1 MTTPEY
7 IAHTREDG
15 AVQRVDE
22 HLRGTARLA
31 AQFAADFD
39 AKALGAVCGFLH
51 DIGKYSGA
59 FQARIRAPERH
70 ATVDHS
76 TAGAKEAYRLGLL
89 PAAFAVAATMRA
101 CRTAARNQMAR
112 TPPPCSAA

>member
-1 MTTPEY
+1 MQKSFLWDKKPVTIQPMGNISEASLFSGREDAYMTTPEY

-59 FQARIRAPERH
+59 FQALSLIH
-70 ATVDHS
+70 I
-76 TAGAKEAYRLGLL
+76 
-89 PAAFAVAATMRA
+89 
-101 CRTAARNQMAR
+101 
-112 TPPPCSAA
+112 